1 MSIEQYVPAKKEPRT
16 VAIIGLGYVG
26 LPLALLFV
34 KKGFHVLGID
44 LDHQKIKK
52 LSNGQSYIME
62 IQDRDIQ
69 TAIDSKRFIPSDQYS
84 VMDPAEAIIIC
95 VPTPLTSYG
104 TPDLSYLTQAAKEI
118 SGRLKKGQLVILE
131 SSTYPGT
138 TREVLV
144 PVLSKSGLK
153 IGTDFYTAYSPERVD
168 PGNKEYHLENIP
180 KVVSGITQGCL
191 DRVEELYR
199 QLFIQ
204 VHSISTTDAAE
215 MTKLLENSYRLINIS
230 FINELAMICDVLNLN
245 LWEIIDAANTKPFG
259 YKAFYP
265 GPGIGGHC
273 IPVDPSYLVWKIKQY
288 GINSDFIQFSNEVNH
303 MMPLYITRQLK
314 QYLAPKQFASTNILV
329 YGAAYKPDIG
339 DYRESSSIDLIQ
351 LLQLEGADVSYHD
364 PYIPSLRIGGH
375 KMESVPL
382 TEEALKETDCVVIA
396 TNHSIL
402 PLSFLMEHASFI
414 YDSRNVTKGAVGKA
428 RVVRLGGGKALWIE
442 GAHRE

>member
-1 MSIEQYVPAKKEPRT
+1 MSIEQYVTAEKEPRT
-16 VAIIGLGYVG
+16 VAIVGLGYVG
-26 LPLALLFV
+26 LPLALLFA

-52 LSNGQSYIME
+52 LCNGQSYIME

-84 VMDPAEAIIIC
+84 VMDAAEAIIIC

-104 TPDLSYLTQAAKEI
+104 TPDLSYLTQASKEI

-144 PVLSKSGLK
+144 PILSKSGLQ
-153 IGTDFYTAYSPERVD
+153 IGTDFYAAYSPERVD
-168 PGNKEYHLENIP
+168 PGNKEFQMDNIP
-180 KVVSGITQGCL
+180 KVVSGITQSCL

-204 VHSISTTDAAE
+204 IHSISSTDAAE

-265 GPGIGGHC
+265 GPGVGGHC
-273 IPVDPSYLVWKIKQY
+273 IPVDPSYLIWKIKQY
-288 GINSDFIQFSNEVNH
+288 GINSDFIQISNEVNH
-303 MMPLYITRQLK
+303 MMPLYITQQLK
-314 QYLAPKQFASTNILV
+314 RHLAPKPLASTNIIV
-329 YGAAYKPDIG
+329 YGVAYKPDIG
-339 DYRESSSIDLIQ
+339 DFRESASIELIHM
-351 LLQLEGADVSYHD
+351 LQLEGAGVSFHD
-364 PYIPSLRIGGH
+364 PYVPSLHVGGH
-375 KMESVPL
+375 KMESVLL
-382 TEEALKETDCVVIA
+382 TEEALKKTDCVVIA
-396 TNHSIL
+396 TNHSSL

-414 YDSRNVTKGAVGKA
+414 YDTRNVTKGAEGKA
-428 RVVRLGGGKALWIE
+428 RVARFGGGKSQHPGFIRL
-442 GAHRE
+442 